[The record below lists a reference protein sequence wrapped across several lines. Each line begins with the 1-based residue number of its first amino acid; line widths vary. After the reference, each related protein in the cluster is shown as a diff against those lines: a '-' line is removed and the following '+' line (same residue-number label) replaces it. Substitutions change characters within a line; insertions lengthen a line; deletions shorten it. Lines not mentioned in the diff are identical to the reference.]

1 MSRHELDEL
10 FDEATSTSTPSP
22 VAPSTTPA
30 LQHLDTR
37 SPALDTLLNHQL
49 TALLDTLVAY
59 ERKKA
64 QAYRVDGL
72 IIGTGEA
79 DFTKGNTLYPLSYKG
94 KRFQL
99 IDVPG
104 IEGDESKYAHMVR
117 EAVAKAHLVFY
128 VNGTNKK
135 PEKAT
140 AQKIRAYLRLGTQVC
155 PLINVRGNADAYCFP
170 EDRESLTGHRG
181 STDALQQTEEVLRSV
196 LGNKVMQPGHCVQG
210 LLAFSALASDAQT
223 GRTTI
228 DPSRDRDLV
237 IQQRNYQKY
246 FASPKAMYEF
256 SQIKSVANV
265 LHGKLATFREDMI
278 ESNKTKV
285 YELLVEN
292 ATTLQALYASHEA
305 FVAKTKP
312 EFEKCRE
319 AIKGSLERFERLVMA
334 GRKNLWDKLFNS
346 IKDDADE
353 IVEQHFGDNDAI
365 SSKIN
370 RAFKNRQESLKDDLQ
385 GQFEMYLTDL
395 RQDLQQAI
403 QRLLEDVARVELE
416 QLLCD
421 ADTLN
426 INYKTPE
433 LGLGL
438 ELGDYGWMAF
448 NIGSYALA
456 GAGIGTAFPVIG
468 NLIGAIAGALVGILV
483 SLLSF
488 FTSKEKRI
496 RKAQSQVQE
505 KIDDAWSEARKALQ
519 EERKTLFA
527 PVRKQIDEAVLARVQ
542 QLDDSLKRP
551 LKIIKQQM
559 VLMNRTKEQ
568 LENMPYG
575 TIQAVQC

>member
-1 MSRHELDEL
+1 MSRNEL
-10 FDEATSTSTPSP
+10 FDEATSLPSS
-22 VAPSTTPA
+22 VAPTATPA
-30 LQHLDTR
+30 LRHIETP
-37 SPALDTLLNHQL
+37 SPALDTLLNRQL
-49 TALLDTLVAY
+49 TTLLDKLLTY

-64 QAYRVDGL
+64 QIHRVDGL

-79 DFTKGNTLYPLSYKG
+79 DFTKGNTLYPLKYKD

-104 IEGDESKYAHMVR
+104 IEGDEGKYAHMVR

-140 AQKIRAYLRLGTQVC
+140 AQKIRSYLRLGTQVC
-155 PLINVRGNADAYCFP
+155 PLINVRGNADAYEFE
-170 EDRESLTGHRG
+170 EDRESLTNHGG
-181 STDALQQTEEVLRSV
+181 SITALQQTEEVLRSV
-196 LGNKVMQPGHCVQG
+196 LSNKVVQPGHCVQG
-210 LLAFSALASDAQT
+210 LLAFSSLASDAQT

-228 DPSRDRDLV
+228 DPSRNRDLV
-237 IQQRNYQKY
+237 IQQRNYQKH
-246 FASPKAMYEF
+246 FASTKAMYEF
-256 SQIKSVANV
+256 SQIKSVAKV

-285 YELLVEN
+285 YELLIEN
-292 ATTLQALYASHEA
+292 STTLQVLYATHGE

-319 AIKGSLERFERLVMA
+319 AINGALERFERLVIT
-334 GRKNLWDKLFNS
+334 GRENLWGKSFNS
-346 IKDDADE
+346 LKDDADE
-353 IVEQHFGDNDAI
+353 IVERHFGDNDTI
-365 SSKIN
+365 SKKIN
-370 RAFKNRQESLKDDLQ
+370 LAFKTQQESIREGLQ
-385 GQFEMYLTDL
+385 KQFEMYLTDL
-395 RQDLQQAI
+395 NQDLQQAI
-403 QRLLEDVARVELE
+403 QRLLEDVARVEFE
-416 QLLCD
+416 QLLYD
-421 ADTLN
+421 TDTLD

-438 ELGDYGWMAF
+438 ELSDYGLMAF

-483 SLLSF
+483 NLLSF

-496 RKAQSQVQE
+496 RKAQGQVQE
-505 KIDDAWSEARKALQ
+505 KIDEAWSEARKALQ
-519 EERKTLFA
+519 EERKRLFA
-527 PVRKQIDEAVLARVQ
+527 PVRKQIEEAVLSRVQ
-542 QLDDSLKRP
+542 QLDESLKHP
-551 LKIIKQQM
+551 LKSIEQQM
-559 VLMNRTKEQ
+559 ALMKRMKEK

-575 TIQAVQC
+575 TIQAIQH